1 MDKYKTAYR
10 KLRIIFWVY
19 VACWVVPFLGY
30 DLSGAMAAL
39 WLGILVVSH
48 FTYVYFL
55 GVLIN
60 GTDRSFGN
68 WVGGAI
74 LFGPVGLIFT
84 FFLFKPIAIM
94 KGWD

>member
-10 KLRIIFWVY
+10 KLQIIFWVY
-19 VACWVVPFLGY
+19 VACLVVPFLGY
-30 DLSGAMAAL
+30 DLSGTMAAL
-39 WLGILVVSH
+39 WLVILVVSH
-48 FTYVYFL
+48 LTYVYFL

-74 LFGPVGLIFT
+74 LFGPVGLILT